1 MVYVCLL
8 PLNQFIVTV
17 EKLQYSR
24 LSHYVSFIKITGITA
39 LCMSLNLIIVS
50 SYDLINYS
58 LNLKERKKQKTFY
71 FLTKFIEPCLL
82 YMLVVLHFTNNSS
95 SFCYSY
101 IASAVPFQF
110 IKKLCLHDFYLS
122 C

>member
-58 LNLKERKKQKTFY
+58 LNLKEKKSKKHLISLQSSLNHVCYTCWWCY
-71 FLTKFIEPCLL
+71 ILLTTLVHSVTLTLL
-82 YMLVVLHFTNNSS
+82 RQYRFSS
-95 SFCYSY
+95 
-101 IASAVPFQF
+101 
-110 IKKLCLHDFYLS
+110 
-122 C
+122 